1 MRLTPE
7 ERKIMKDKRHIVQSL
22 AVISLILILGSGLYD
37 MWQGIQTANKYVRW
51 HEETYGY
58 MGSVSM
64 MVSYAILVLRGTAV
78 ALGCG
83 VIGLAEVIRKKVRV
97 LYLLYLGFWTVQ
109 YVQTIPHKAYKGIW
123 MGDVI
128 QALIAV
134 FALVMLSVYKGIRQE
149 NQQMI

>member
-1 MRLTPE
+1 
-7 ERKIMKDKRHIVQSL
+7 MKDKRHIVQSL
-22 AVISLILILGSGLYD
+22 TLISLILILGSGLYD

-64 MVSYAILVLRGTAV
+64 MVSYAILMFRGAAV

-83 VIGLAEVIRKKVRV
+83 VIGLVEAIREKVRV
-97 LYLLYLGFWTVQ
+97 VYLLYLGFWTVQ
-109 YVQTIPHKAYKGIW
+109 YVQAILYKAYKGIW

-128 QALIAV
+128 QVLIAV
-134 FALVMLSVYKGIRQE
+134 FALVMLSVYKGKRRE
-149 NQQMI
+149 NQQTM